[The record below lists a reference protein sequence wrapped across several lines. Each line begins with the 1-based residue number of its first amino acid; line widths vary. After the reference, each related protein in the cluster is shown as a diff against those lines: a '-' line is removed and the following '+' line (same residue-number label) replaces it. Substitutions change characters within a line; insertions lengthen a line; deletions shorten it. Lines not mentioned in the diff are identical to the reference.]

1 MVKQLQKI
9 GTLCLLLMLAIVS
22 KAESVT
28 AQWNWKQGIPAS
40 IANVHVEGKTGSV
53 ASDVDGIELCVDATH
68 GKLKTNGDN
77 VQFNAGTILRVPVKS
92 AGDEVTV
99 EAHSY
104 NFKNIKSFF
113 N

>member
-40 IANVHVEGKTGSV
+40 IANVHVEGTTGSV
-53 ASDVDGIELCVDATH
+53 ASDVDGIELYVDATH

-104 NFKNIKSFF
+104 NFKNI
-113 N
+113 